1 MTDKSCYMYKT
12 IDTEEEAAK
21 AYDVASIRLKGM
33 RAVTNFDLSNYNV
46 KDITESARLPIGKG
60 ASKLIKKTPVEDVL
74 LKKTN
79 TRKTPRYY
87 RQLGSSSSSQPN
99 SMKKPFEPLQ
109 SLTAR
114 KNHLVKFPQ
123 NYNTTNQVLHQ
134 NPSSS
139 YLNATHGLPK
149 IGREDG
155 THENLSVGYNFEF
168 PINVVSDGRLARMDT
183 HKRIN
188 QVQFQ
193 SPNFPPNVYQNPNY
207 QNSNFLHE
215 SKSGLESNGFI
226 SGYLN
231 GEFPMTEVFDG
242 NALLT
247 KNVDSD
253 IGYVGFQQMESL
265 QNFQFHQDRNVT
277 NHCQNQN
284 SISFPLGGIQ
294 NLESQ
299 ALIPDFGI
307 DFTGV
312 QGDNNANFC
321 TIVGEFPSSGVSR
334 ASLAVM
340 GTNKNYTNNSIGGF
354 LVEGPTLEHN
364 SAQQGIENGELGE
377 DSGQDN
383 QEFEIPSSWMDGDF
397 LDEFPLF

>member
-1 MTDKSCYMYKT
+1 MYKKL
-12 IDTEEEAAK
+12 DTEEEAAK

-46 KDITESARLPIGKG
+46 KDISESARLPIGKG

-74 LKKTN
+74 LKKAN
-79 TRKTPRYY
+79 TRNTPRYY
-87 RQLGSSSSSQPN
+87 LQFGSSSSSQPN
-99 SMKKPFEPLQ
+99 SVKKPFELLQ

-114 KNHLVKFPQ
+114 KNHLVEFPQ

-134 NPSSS
+134 SPSSS
-139 YLNATHGLPK
+139 YLNATHGLPR

-155 THENLSVGYNFEF
+155 THENLSLGYNFEL
-168 PINVVSDGRLARMDT
+168 PINGVSDGHLAWMDT
-183 HKRIN
+183 NKHIN

-193 SPNFPPNVYQNPNY
+193 SSNFPPNVYQNPNY
-207 QNSNFLHE
+207 QNSNFPHE
-215 SKSGLESNGFI
+215 SMNVESGLESDGFI

-242 NALLT
+242 NAMLT
-247 KNVDSD
+247 KNVDSA
-253 IGYVGFQQMESL
+253 IGYKGFQQMESL

-277 NHCQNQN
+277 NQCHNQN

-299 ALIPDFGI
+299 TLIPDFGC

-321 TIVGEFPSSGVSR
+321 TIVGELPSSGVSR
-334 ASLAVM
+334 GSLAVM
-340 GTNKNYTNNSIGGF
+340 GTNKNYTNDSIGGF
-354 LVEGPTLEHN
+354 LVEGPILEHN
-364 SAQQGIENGELGE
+364 STQQGIENGELGE
-377 DSGQDN
+377 DSGQEN